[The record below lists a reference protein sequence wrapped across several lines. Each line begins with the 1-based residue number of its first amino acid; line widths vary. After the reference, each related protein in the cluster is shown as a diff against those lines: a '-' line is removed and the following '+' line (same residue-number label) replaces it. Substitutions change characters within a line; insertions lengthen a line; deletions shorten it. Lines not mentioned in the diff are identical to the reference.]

1 MTAAARDAQALFA
14 SRFSTAPAMAA
25 SAPGRV
31 NLIGEHT
38 DYNGGPVLP
47 LAIKVRTAVVAG
59 LADAWQCATT
69 MEPGTVALDPDGP
82 VRHAWTDYVAGVI
95 RVLRGL
101 DADPGPCQVAI
112 ASQVPV
118 GAGLSSSAAL
128 CVATVKVLSLMAGK
142 RLTPAQIADAAYRAE
157 HDEVGVKVGRM
168 DQTVSTFA
176 QRGYAILFETAAGT
190 IRPVPMPLKVWV
202 ADTGVSHRLTG
213 GDFNRRRS
221 ECEQALVILRENG
234 IRLGALAELPPNKLE
249 KALRVLPP
257 PLNLRVR
264 HVVTETARTRRAA
277 DMLVRKD
284 LASFG
289 KLLVEGHASLR
300 DDYQSSVP
308 EADFLVESAMRHGAY
323 GARLTGAGWG
333 GAVIMLFPKD
343 KERRIAAEVATDYEK
358 RFGRVPDVWSSPAS
372 GGVKRETLG

>member
-1 MTAAARDAQALFA
+1 
-14 SRFSTAPAMAA
+14 
-25 SAPGRV
+25 
-31 NLIGEHT
+31 
-38 DYNGGPVLP
+38 
-47 LAIKVRTAVVAG
+47 
-59 LADAWQCATT
+59 
-69 MEPGTVALDPDGP
+69 
-82 VRHAWTDYVAGVI
+82 
-95 RVLRGL
+95 
-101 DADPGPCQVAI
+101 
-112 ASQVPV
+112 
-118 GAGLSSSAAL
+118 
-128 CVATVKVLSLMAGK
+128 
-142 RLTPAQIADAAYRAE
+142 
-157 HDEVGVKVGRM
+157 
-168 DQTVSTFA
+168 
-176 QRGYAILFETAAGT
+176 
-190 IRPVPMPLKVWV
+190 
-202 ADTGVSHRLTG
+202 
-213 GDFNRRRS
+213 
-221 ECEQALVILRENG
+221 
-234 IRLGALAELPPNKLE
+234 
-249 KALRVLPP
+249 VLPP